1 MTRIRNLYLVI
12 FFCLFIFSAAAGI
25 ILLPKSDVS
34 LLEKRSLSTAPE
46 FSIENILNGK
56 FEKQTETYTSDHFPF
71 RAIWVSLDSYTR
83 LYTGR
88 NGTDG
93 IYKGSD
99 GYLIN
104 APVSADYDKLDK
116 NLDAMISFSENS
128 DIPSSMMIVP
138 TAGYILDD
146 KLPKNHL
153 EYHDKELISYA
164 YKKSEKFIGI
174 IDLIEPFLNQKN
186 DSQLYYK
193 TDHHWTT
200 AGAYAAYLE
209 YCKNIGF
216 DEPLWDFNIL
226 RYKDFFGTAYSKS
239 ALWLEQGDV
248 LEVWEY
254 PIDVNVNIEDET
266 ISDSLYFYEYLNKL
280 DKYPIFLDG
289 NHGIEKIVNN
299 SNPNGEKLLVIKDSF
314 AHCLVPF
321 LINHYSEID
330 MVDTR
335 YYLDPV
341 SNLTQENSY
350 DRILYVFGLSSLC
363 ESSDISILQ

>member
-209 YCKNIGF
+209 YCKNIRF

-254 PIDVNVNIEDET
+254 PIDVNVNIEDE
-266 ISDSLYFYEYLNKL
+266 ISSDSLYFYEYLNKL
-280 DKYPIFLDG
+280 DKYPIFLD
-289 NHGIEKIVNN
+289 
-299 SNPNGEKLLVIKDSF
+299 
-314 AHCLVPF
+314 
-321 LINHYSEID
+321 
-330 MVDTR
+330 
-335 YYLDPV
+335 
-341 SNLTQENSY
+341 
-350 DRILYVFGLSSLC
+350 
-363 ESSDISILQ
+363 

>member
-226 RYKDFFGTAYSKS
+226 RYKDFFGTAY
-239 ALWLEQGDV
+239 
-248 LEVWEY
+248 
-254 PIDVNVNIEDET
+254 
-266 ISDSLYFYEYLNKL
+266 
-280 DKYPIFLDG
+280 
-289 NHGIEKIVNN
+289 
-299 SNPNGEKLLVIKDSF
+299 
-314 AHCLVPF
+314 
-321 LINHYSEID
+321 
-330 MVDTR
+330 
-335 YYLDPV
+335 
-341 SNLTQENSY
+341 
-350 DRILYVFGLSSLC
+350 
-363 ESSDISILQ
+363 